1 MIIKIWDQNYDLFE
15 SEWTNK
21 TWNMWSFDIRLLDD
35 AINNMDNLS
44 LLYHI
49 CAVIY
54 EQIVSDQ
61 NKVHSS
67 QV

>member
-54 EQIVSDQ
+54 ELTVSDQ

>member
-1 MIIKIWDQNYDLFE
+1 MIIQIWDQNYDLFE

-67 QV
+67 QD

>member
-1 MIIKIWDQNYDLFE
+1 
-15 SEWTNK
+15 
-21 TWNMWSFDIRLLDD
+21 MWSFDIRLLDD